1 MSLCHVGVKSAEKNR
16 YLSTFIL
23 RFNKSDTRQFDE
35 NARFFLVVK
44 DVLTKLIEQNK
55 ALRMNQSFMKSY
67 QLPAVSLNVYI
78 RKQIARLLLY
88 PVTSVK
94 KQ

>member
-23 RFNKSDTRQFDE
+23 RFNKSNTHQFDE

-44 DVLTKLIEQNK
+44 DVLT
-55 ALRMNQSFMKSY
+55 
-67 QLPAVSLNVYI
+67 
-78 RKQIARLLLY
+78 
-88 PVTSVK
+88 
-94 KQ
+94 